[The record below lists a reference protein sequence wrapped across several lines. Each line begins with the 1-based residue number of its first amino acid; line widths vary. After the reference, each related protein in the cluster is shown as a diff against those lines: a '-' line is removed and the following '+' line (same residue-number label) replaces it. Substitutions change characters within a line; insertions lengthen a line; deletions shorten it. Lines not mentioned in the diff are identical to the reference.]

1 MKPSRGAR
9 AAWWA
14 AVLLAAGAPP
24 AFALR
29 PFDGTDAAVAEPQS
43 IEVEFQPLGYLREAD
58 ERWLIFPQVTM
69 NYGAGSGWE
78 FNLSVGRLMA
88 MTDEQPAPSPQF
100 EDFELGVKR
109 VLRKGLMQ
117 DKPGPSL
124 ATEVEVLLP
133 TKKENGTGAAGS
145 LIFSDHF
152 RWIGLHVTGE
162 AAYTRAH
169 EFGRFGSVILEF
181 FDGLSAHPVM
191 ELTAER
197 EGEETTTLGLLA
209 GGLWEAR
216 ERLVLD
222 IGLRTSYADQHNAEV
237 RAGITFGKHVP
248 HGPRL
253 P

>member
-1 MKPSRGAR
+1 VRTPRSAR

-14 AVLLAAGAPP
+14 AVLLVAGATP

-58 ERWLIFPQVTM
+58 ERWLVFPQATV

-78 FNLSVGRLMA
+78 FNLAMSRLMA
-88 MTDEQPAPSPQF
+88 MTDAQPAPAPRY

-109 VLRKGLMQ
+109 VLRRGLMQ
-117 DKPGPSL
+117 DKKGPSL
-124 ATEVEVLLP
+124 ATEVDVLLP
-133 TKKENGTGAAGS
+133 TSDEKGSGAELA
-145 LIFSDHF
+145 LIYSDHF
-152 RWIGLHVTGE
+152 RWIGLHLTGE
-162 AAYTRAH
+162 IARTREH
-169 EFGRFGSVILEF
+169 ELGRFGSAIFEF
-181 FDGLSAHPVM
+181 FDRRSAHPVM

-197 EGEETTTLGLLA
+197 QGEETTTLGLL
-209 GGLWEAR
+209 GGVLWEPR

-222 IGLRTSYADQHNAEV
+222 LGLRTSYADQHNAEV

-248 HGPRL
+248 HGPRI

>member
-1 MKPSRGAR
+1 VKTPRIAR

-14 AVLLAAGAPP
+14 SLLLAAGATP
-24 AFALR
+24 ALALR
-29 PFDGTDAAVAEPQS
+29 PFDGTDAAVADPQS
-43 IEVEFQPLGYLREAD
+43 VEVEFQPLGYLREAD
-58 ERWLIFPQVTM
+58 ERWLLFPQVTV

-78 FNLSVGRLMA
+78 FNLAVSRLMA

-109 VLRKGLMQ
+109 VLRAGLMQ
-117 DKPGPSL
+117 DKKGPSL
-124 ATEVEVLLP
+124 ATEADVLLP
-133 TKKENGTGAAGS
+133 TSDEKGAGAEIA
-145 LIFSDHF
+145 LIYSDHY
-152 RWIGLHVTGE
+152 RWVGLHVTGE
-162 AAYTRAH
+162 LARTREH
-169 EFGRFGSVILEF
+169 ELGRFGSVIFEL
-181 FDGLSAHPVM
+181 FDRHSAHPVM

-197 EGEETTTLGLLA
+197 EGEETTTLGLL
-209 GGLWEAR
+209 GGVLWEPR

-248 HGPRL
+248 HGPRM